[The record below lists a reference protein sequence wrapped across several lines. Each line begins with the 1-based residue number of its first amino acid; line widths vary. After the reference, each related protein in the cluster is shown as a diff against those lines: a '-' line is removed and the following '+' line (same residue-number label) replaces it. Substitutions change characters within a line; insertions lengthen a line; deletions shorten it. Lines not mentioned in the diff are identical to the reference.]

1 MFVRNGWCEPRHGT
15 NPDKAL
21 NTRAA
26 GGIGC
31 SHLCR
36 SCCCSKLHS
45 CLVFDVYLVIP
56 FHLLLFVGQAV
67 MISNFHLLMLKSN
80 CALLHAAMFDMT
92 AQGEYRVRLFLGKKK
107 YIKMFPA
114 NSNSCALTTG
124 VDSAC
129 CRVST
134 IMYFA
139 HFTQV
144 RVTQNGP
151 TSACETER
159 VAVVCCAGPVM
170 LSLLIY

>member
-80 CALLHAAMFDMT
+80 CALLHAAMSDMT

-107 YIKMFPA
+107 IYKNVSCQQQFMCFDHRSRLGMLQSVNNNVLCPFYTSE
-114 NSNSCALTTG
+114 SNAKWPY
-124 VDSAC
+124 
-129 CRVST
+129 VS
-134 IMYFA
+134 
-139 HFTQV
+139 V
-144 RVTQNGP
+144 
-151 TSACETER
+151 
-159 VAVVCCAGPVM
+159 
-170 LSLLIY
+170 

>member
-1 MFVRNGWCEPRHGT
+1 MFVRNGWYEPRHGT

-26 GGIGC
+26 GGIGY

-45 CLVFDVYLVIP
+45 CLLFDVYLVIP

-92 AQGEYRVRLFLGKKK
+92 AQGEYRVRLFLGEKKK
-107 YIKMFPA
+107 YKNVSCQQQFMCFDHRSRLGMLQSV
-114 NSNSCALTTG
+114 NNNVLCSFYTSESNAKWPY
-124 VDSAC
+124 
-129 CRVST
+129 VS
-134 IMYFA
+134 
-139 HFTQV
+139 V
-144 RVTQNGP
+144 
-151 TSACETER
+151 
-159 VAVVCCAGPVM
+159 
-170 LSLLIY
+170 